1 VTCHLRNHDC
11 VGSIEVRLH
20 TRARVSTTARP
31 RSEAAPSRPKEST
44 EADMA
49 ATFAPN
55 AALGARVSLRAPYRC
70 ASRKALAAPAR
81 VACKARALTTRAVKE
96 VAGADFQAEVLD
108 VRVPPSL
115 VVASPTRR
123 VDRLSALPT
132 LVVIQDEWFFAA
144 RAYADPTVAET
155 TLSLTLHASL
165 HLFFLNNPQSDVPV
179 LVDFWATWCGPCK
192 LISKVVEKAEAEYD
206 ASKVKIVKIEVDPN
220 PDLVEKYGV
229 YGLPTIMLFKNGE
242 PVEGS
247 KREGAINLPKLKDH
261 LTAFGVEA

>member
-1 VTCHLRNHDC
+1 MSRQCLTGYPNLRVAQSQCVTRGKRGSRDVSPAKPDC

-20 TRARVSTTARP
+20 IRARVSTTARP

-115 VVASPTRR
+115 VVRVGRPAESTASPRGHPR
-123 VDRLSALPT
+123 
-132 LVVIQDEWFFAA
+132 
-144 RAYADPTVAET
+144 
-155 TLSLTLHASL
+155 
-165 HLFFLNNPQSDVPV
+165 
-179 LVDFWATWCGPCK
+179 
-192 LISKVVEKAEAEYD
+192 
-206 ASKVKIVKIEVDPN
+206 
-220 PDLVEKYGV
+220 
-229 YGLPTIMLFKNGE
+229 
-242 PVEGS
+242 
-247 KREGAINLPKLKDH
+247 
-261 LTAFGVEA
+261 

>member
-1 VTCHLRNHDC
+1 MTCHLRNRDR

-115 VVASPTRR
+115 VGASADPPPSTASP
-123 VDRLSALPT
+123 
-132 LVVIQDEWFFAA
+132 
-144 RAYADPTVAET
+144 RAPR
-155 TLSLTLHASL
+155 S
-165 HLFFLNNPQSDVPV
+165 
-179 LVDFWATWCGPCK
+179 
-192 LISKVVEKAEAEYD
+192 
-206 ASKVKIVKIEVDPN
+206 
-220 PDLVEKYGV
+220 
-229 YGLPTIMLFKNGE
+229 
-242 PVEGS
+242 
-247 KREGAINLPKLKDH
+247 
-261 LTAFGVEA
+261 

>member
-1 VTCHLRNHDC
+1 VTCHLRNRDF

-115 VVASPTRR
+115 VVAS
-123 VDRLSALPT
+123 
-132 LVVIQDEWFFAA
+132 
-144 RAYADPTVAET
+144 ADPPSRPPLRAP
-155 TLSLTLHASL
+155 HAR
-165 HLFFLNNPQSDVPV
+165 SD
-179 LVDFWATWCGPCK
+179 
-192 LISKVVEKAEAEYD
+192 S
-206 ASKVKIVKIEVDPN
+206 
-220 PDLVEKYGV
+220 
-229 YGLPTIMLFKNGE
+229 
-242 PVEGS
+242 
-247 KREGAINLPKLKDH
+247 R
-261 LTAFGVEA
+261 